1 MARDAYL
8 AQVRLLMRILPVVST
23 EPAFALKGGTAINL
37 FHRDMPR
44 LSVDIDLAYLP
55 IDDRATSLK
64 AIDDAFNRLTTQI
77 SKLPGVTAK
86 RIAGG
91 GGGDTRILANMDG
104 VTVKIETSPV
114 MRGVIGEPR
123 LMRTTDAVEDAFG
136 FVATNV
142 VAFDDLYAGKLHAAL
157 DRQHPR
163 DLFDVKLL
171 YDNEGL
177 TDELFRTFLVYA
189 ACSNRPMHELLA
201 PNERDIAEDFAR
213 EFAGMTVEPV
223 DIDTLLSARKRLI
236 GDMQSRL
243 NGPAADFLNGLQAGE
258 PDFTVIGLPQAAELP
273 AIKWKILNLKKLIAE
288 NPDKHRAQADALETI
303 MNKQDRIDSRSLRPP
318 G

>member
-8 AQVRLLMRILPVVST
+8 AQVRLLMRLLPVVST

-37 FHRDMPR
+37 FYRDMPR

-55 IDDRATSLK
+55 IENRATSLH
-64 AIDDAFNRLTTQI
+64 AIDAAFDRFMAQI
-77 SKLPGVTAK
+77 NKLPGVNAQ

-91 GGGDTRILANMDG
+91 GDGDTRVLATADG

-114 MRGVIGEPR
+114 MRGAIGEPR

-142 VAFDDLYAGKLHAAL
+142 LAFDDLYAGKLHAAL

-163 DLFDVKLL
+163 DLFDIKLL
-171 YDNEGL
+171 YENEGL
-177 TDELFRTFLVYA
+177 TDDLFRVFLVYA
-189 ACSNRPMHELLA
+189 ACSSRPMHELLA
-201 PNERDIAEDFAR
+201 PNEKDIAEDFAR

-223 DIDTLLSARKRLI
+223 NIDALFSAGKRLI
-236 GDMQSRL
+236 GDIQARL
-243 NGPAADFLNGLQAGE
+243 NGNAAEFLRTLQAGE
-258 PDFTVIGLPQAAELP
+258 PDFTLIGLPQAADLP
-273 AIKWKILNLKKLIAE
+273 AIKWKLLNLKKLMAD
-288 NPDKHRAQADALETI
+288 NPDKHRAQSEALNAI
-303 MNKQDRIDSRSLRPP
+303 IRN
-318 G
+318 

>member
-1 MARDAYL
+1 MARETYL
-8 AQVRLLMRILPVVST
+8 MQVRLLIRLLPVVST
-23 EPAFALKGGTAINL
+23 ESAFALKGGTAINF

-55 IDDRATSLK
+55 IEDRATSLN
-64 AIDDAFNRLTTQI
+64 AIDDAFDRLTSQI
-77 SKLPGVTAK
+77 NKLPGVNAQ

-91 GGGDTRILANMDG
+91 GAGDTCILANADG

-114 MRGVIGEPR
+114 MRGAVGKPR
-123 LMRTTDAVEDAFG
+123 LMRTTDAVEDTFG

-142 VAFDDLYAGKLHAAL
+142 LSFEDIYAGKLHAAL

-171 YDNEGL
+171 YKNEGL
-177 TDELFRTFLVYA
+177 TDELFRVFLVYA

-201 PNERDIAEDFAR
+201 PNEKDIAEDFAR

-223 DIDTLLSARKRLI
+223 DLKDLVSTRKRLI
-236 GDMQSRL
+236 NDIQARL
-243 NGPAADFLNGLQAGE
+243 KGAAADFLIGLQSGE
-258 PDFTVIGLPQAAELP
+258 PDFTLIGLPQAADLP
-273 AIKWKILNLKKLIAE
+273 AIKWKILNLKKLFAE
-288 NPDKHRAQADALETI
+288 NPDKHGVQREQLSAILYTA
-303 MNKQDRIDSRSLRPP
+303 KS
-318 G
+318 

>member
-1 MARDAYL
+1 MARETYL
-8 AQVRLLMRILPVVST
+8 MQVRLLIRLLPVVST
-23 EPAFALKGGTAINL
+23 ESAFALKGGTAINL

-55 IDDRATSLK
+55 IEDRATSLN
-64 AIDDAFNRLTTQI
+64 AIDAAFDRITRQI
-77 SKLPGVTAK
+77 NKLPGASAQ

-91 GGGDTRILANMDG
+91 GAGDTRILANADG

-114 MRGVIGEPR
+114 MRGAVGKPR

-142 VAFDDLYAGKLHAAL
+142 LTFEDLYAGKLHAAL

-171 YDNEGL
+171 YENEGL

-189 ACSNRPMHELLA
+189 ACSSRPMHELLA
-201 PNERDIAEDFAR
+201 PNEKDISEDFAR
-213 EFAGMTVEPV
+213 EFAGMTAAPV
-223 DIDTLLSARKRLI
+223 ALGELTDARSQLIADIQCRLK
-236 GDMQSRL
+236 
-243 NGPAADFLNGLQAGE
+243 GPAAEFLMTLQAGE
-258 PDFTVIGLPQAAELP
+258 PDFTLIGLPQAADLP
-273 AIKWKILNLKKLIAE
+273 AIKWKILNLKKLITD
-288 NPDKHRAQADALETI
+288 NPDKHRAQT
-303 MNKQDRIDSRSLRPP
+303 DSLNAILMR
-318 G
+318 GD

>member
-1 MARDAYL
+1 MARETYL

-37 FHRDMPR
+37 FHRNMPR

-55 IDDRATSLK
+55 IEDRATSLK
-64 AIDDAFNRLTTQI
+64 AIDAAFDRLTSQI
-77 SKLPGVTAK
+77 NKLPGLSAR

-91 GGGDTRILANMDG
+91 GAGDTRILANADG

-114 MRGVIGEPR
+114 MRGAVGEPR
-123 LMRTTDAVEDAFG
+123 QMRTNTAVEDAFG
-136 FVATNV
+136 FVETNV
-142 VAFDDLYAGKLHAAL
+142 LSFEDLYAGKLHAAL

-177 TDELFRTFLVYA
+177 TDDLFRVFLVYA
-189 ACSNRPMHELLA
+189 ACSSRPTHELLA
-201 PNERDIAEDFAR
+201 PNEKDIAEEFTR
-213 EFAGMTVEPV
+213 EFAGMTAEP
-223 DIDTLLSARKRLI
+223 IDLNALTAARKRLI
-236 GDMQSRL
+236 SDIQARL
-243 NGPAADFLNGLQAGE
+243 KGPAADFLIGLQSGE
-258 PDFTVIGLPQAAELP
+258 PDFTLIGLPQAADLP
-273 AIKWKILNLKKLIAE
+273 ATKWKILNLKKLMAD
-288 NPDKHRAQADALETI
+288 NPEKHQQQTDALSKLISEA
-303 MNKQDRIDSRSLRPP
+303 

>member
-1 MARDAYL
+1 MARESYL

-23 EPAFALKGGTAINL
+23 ESAFALKGGTAINL

-55 IDDRATSLK
+55 IEDRATSLN
-64 AIDDAFNRLTTQI
+64 AIDAAFDRITEQI
-77 SKLPGVTAK
+77 NKLPGVNAQ

-91 GGGDTRILANMDG
+91 SGGDTRILANADG
-104 VTVKIETSPV
+104 VSVKIETSPV
-114 MRGVIGEPR
+114 MRGAVGKPR

-142 VAFDDLYAGKLHAAL
+142 LAFDDLYAGKLHAAL

-171 YDNEGL
+171 YENEGL
-177 TDELFRTFLVYA
+177 TEDLFRTFLVYA

-201 PNERDIAEDFAR
+201 PNEKDIAGDFAR
-213 EFAGMTVEPV
+213 EFVGMTVEPV
-223 DIDTLLSARKRLI
+223 DLNDLLSTRKRLI
-236 GDMQSRL
+236 DDVRAHV
-243 NGPAADFLNGLQAGE
+243 NGKAADFLMGLQSGE
-258 PDFTVIGLPQAAELP
+258 PDFTLISLPQAADLP
-273 AIKWKILNLKKLIAE
+273 AIKWKILNLKKLIAD
-288 NPDKHRAQADALETI
+288 NPDKHRAQSEALSAI
-303 MNKQDRIDSRSLRPP
+303 MQY
-318 G
+318 